1 MREWG
6 KKGAKSRIWNLL
18 APSIPDL
25 DNASGGSVRRLS
37 IELFSAW
44 LGNLFE
50 HYDTALYGC
59 LSPFLAPLIFPN
71 SDPITALILTY
82 MLIPLGMLARPI
94 GSLFFGYIGD
104 MYGRKQALFLS
115 LAGMSIVSAGIAFS
129 PTYAQAGIFAPLIFC
144 IGRMLQNFLASG
156 ETMGG
161 AIYLLENTPRKQ
173 HDLLSG
179 IYGASMI
186 GGILLA
192 SAGVCALSSYQVVD
206 PGWRVL
212 YLFGCI
218 TGIFGCVIRRHLPQ
232 RAIVKSERS
241 LFSLLKGLWTYR
253 KPLLFIAISAG
264 FSYANYTIALV
275 LMNGFIPLVTSF
287 TKAQMMSL
295 NTALLVVDFCLLPL
309 FGYIASKFSREKMML
324 ATALSVAV
332 CAIPLFTLLEE
343 PTLLKVIVLR
353 LCFVLFGVAFCAPM
367 HAWTQELVP
376 PAQRYA
382 VLSFGYAL
390 GSQALGGPTA
400 AVSLWFF
407 KQTGM
412 ASSVAW
418 YLVLLAAASSLAI
431 AASLKSKR
439 LDYPVARI

>member
-1 MREWG
+1 MR
-6 KKGAKSRIWNLL
+6 RF
-18 APSIPDL
+18 
-25 DNASGGSVRRLS
+25 S

-50 HYDTALYGC
+50 HYDTALFGC

-71 SDPITALILTY
+71 NDPITALILTY
-82 MLIPLGMLARPI
+82 ALIPLGMLARPI

-104 MYGRKQALFLS
+104 VYGRKQALFLS
-115 LAGMSIVSAGIAFS
+115 LAGMSLISAGIAFS
-129 PTYAQAGIFAPLIFC
+129 PTYAQAGIFAPVIFC
-144 IGRMLQNFLASG
+144 IGRILQNFLASG

-192 SAGVCALSSYQVVD
+192 SAGVCALSYYQVVD
-206 PGWRVL
+206 PGWRAL
-212 YLFGCI
+212 YLLGCI
-218 TGIFGCVIRRHLPQ
+218 TGVFGCVIRRHLPQ
-232 RAIVKSERS
+232 SAPVYRNNLST
-241 LFSLLKGLWTYR
+241 LLKGLWTYR
-253 KPLLFIAISAG
+253 RPLWLIAISAG

-287 TKAQMMSL
+287 TKAEMMSL

-309 FGYIASKFSREKMML
+309 FGYIASKVSREKMML
-324 ATALSVAV
+324 ATALCVAV
-332 CAIPLFTLLEE
+332 CAIPLFMLLEE
-343 PTLLKVIVLR
+343 PTLLKVMVLR
-353 LCFVLFGVAFCAPM
+353 LCFVLFGVVFCAPM
-367 HAWTQELVP
+367 HAWAQELVP
-376 PAQRYA
+376 TAHRYA

-390 GSQALGGPTA
+390 GSQILGGPTA

-418 YLVLLAAASSLAI
+418 YWVLLAAASSLAI
-431 AASLKSKR
+431 SASLKRKR
-439 LDYPVARI
+439 LAHPEARI

>member
-1 MREWG
+1 M
-6 KKGAKSRIWNLL
+6 KKPRYF
-18 APSIPDL
+18 
-25 DNASGGSVRRLS
+25 S

-50 HYDTALYGC
+50 HYDTALFGC

-71 SDPITALILTY
+71 NDPITALILTY
-82 MLIPLGMLARPI
+82 ALIPLGMLARPI

-104 MYGRKQALFLS
+104 VYGRKQALFLS

-129 PTYAQAGIFAPLIFC
+129 PTYAQAGILAPLIFC
-144 IGRMLQNFLASG
+144 IGRMMQNFLASG

-161 AIYLLENTPRKQ
+161 AIYLLENTPQKR

-192 SAGVCALSSYQVVD
+192 SAGVCVLSYFHVMH
-206 PGWRVL
+206 PGWRAL

-218 TGIFGCVIRRHLPQ
+218 TGVFGCVLRRQLPQ
-232 RAIVKSERS
+232 STTVKSESS
-241 LFSLLKGLWTYR
+241 LSTLLKGLWTYR
-253 KPLLFIAISAG
+253 RPLLLIAISAG

-275 LMNGFIPLVTSF
+275 LMNGFIPLVTPF
-287 TKAQMMSL
+287 TKVQMMSL
-295 NTALLVVDFCLLPL
+295 NTALLVFDFCALPL

-324 ATALSVAV
+324 ATSLSVAV
-332 CAIPLFTLLEE
+332 CAIPLFTLLNE
-343 PTLLKVIVLR
+343 PTLLKVIAFR

-367 HAWTQELVP
+367 HAWAQELVP
-376 PAQRYA
+376 TAHRYA
-382 VLSFGYAL
+382 VLSFAYAL
-390 GSQALGGPTA
+390 GSQILGGPTA

-407 KQTGM
+407 KHTGM

-418 YLVLLAAASSLAI
+418 YWVALAAASSLAI
-431 AASLKSKR
+431 AAALKSR
-439 LDYPVARI
+439 RGVPTI

>member
-1 MREWG
+1 
-6 KKGAKSRIWNLL
+6 
-18 APSIPDL
+18 
-25 DNASGGSVRRLS
+25 VRRFS

-50 HYDTALYGC
+50 HYDTALFGC

-71 SDPITALILTY
+71 NDPITALILTY
-82 MLIPLGMLARPI
+82 ALIPLGMLARPI

-104 MYGRKQALFLS
+104 VYGRKQALFLS
-115 LAGMSIVSAGIAFS
+115 LAGMSVISAGIALS
-129 PTYAQAGIFAPLIFC
+129 PTYARAGIFAPVIFC
-144 IGRMLQNFLASG
+144 IGRVLQNFLASG

-161 AIYLLENTPRKQ
+161 AIYLLENTPRQQ

-192 SAGVCALSSYQVVD
+192 SAGVCVLSYYQVVD
-206 PGWRVL
+206 PGWRAL
-212 YLFGCI
+212 YLVGCI
-218 TGIFGCVIRRHLPQ
+218 TGVFGCVIRRYLPQ
-232 RAIVKSERS
+232 SAPRAPGHS
-241 LFSLLKGLWTYR
+241 LSNLLKGLWTYR
-253 KPLLFIAISAG
+253 RALLLIAISAG
-264 FSYANYTIALV
+264 FSYANYAIALV

-309 FGYIASKFSREKMML
+309 FGYIASKWSREKLMM
-324 ATALSVAV
+324 ATALCVAV
-332 CAIPLFTLLEE
+332 CAIPLFTLLDE

-367 HAWTQELVP
+367 HAWAQELVP
-376 PAQRYA
+376 VAHRYA

-390 GSQALGGPTA
+390 GSQTLGGPTA
-400 AVSLWFF
+400 AISLWFF
-407 KQTGM
+407 KQTGW

-418 YLVLLAAASSLAI
+418 YWVVLAAASSLAI
-431 AASLKSKR
+431 AAALKSKP
-439 LDYPVARI
+439 LDHPAARI